1 MVLLGCMLSLQLKRS
16 INYKMLTLMD
26 KMGIACMAIVGF
38 QLSKFVLKVLYRTVV
53 APQIGRINV
62 NKLKDMGEYA
72 CKYLN
77 WIKILMTC
85 FWTADL
91 IAMQAVD

>member
-1 MVLLGCMLSLQLKRS
+1 
-16 INYKMLTLMD
+16 MD

-72 CKYLN
+72 CKQKLN
-77 WIKILMTC
+77 KNFNGVFLNR
-85 FWTADL
+85 
-91 IAMQAVD
+91 

>member
-1 MVLLGCMLSLQLKRS
+1 MLSLQLKRS
-16 INYKMLTLMD
+16 INFKMLTLMD
-26 KMGIACMAIVGF
+26 KLGIACMAIVGF

-72 CKYLN
+72 CKYKLN
-77 WIKILMTC
+77 KNFTGVFLNSRFDC
-85 FWTADL
+85 DAGS
-91 IAMQAVD
+91 